1 MVCPS
6 CRGSKGQYSFSEM
19 QIFPC
24 DECSGYGVVP
34 DYERPINKRRTTMN
48 YSSAVMII
56 NHEIRAIRTSYEPSA
71 NGQAPLTTVFKTLDK
86 TVKKGDYV
94 VVPTDTR
101 WGYTVNRVEEVDVDV
116 DFDST
121 VQLKWVLN
129 KVDIDGNKKTV
140 SEEGKWVL
148 ALQESE
154 KRKRREELRKQLIE
168 THGDE
173 VNKLMITSTQPIIHG
188 VPNPESEAE

>member
-1 MVCPS
+1 
-6 CRGSKGQYSFSEM
+6 
-19 QIFPC
+19 
-24 DECSGYGVVP
+24 
-34 DYERPINKRRTTMN
+34 MN

-56 NHEIRAIRTSYEPSA
+56 NHDIRAIRTSYEPSP
-71 NGQAPLTTVFKTLDK
+71 NGGTPLTKVFKTLDR

-101 WGYTVNRVEEVDVDV
+101 WGFTVNRVEEVDVDV

-121 VQLKWVLN
+121 EQLKWVLN
-129 KVDIDGNKKTV
+129 KVDIEGNKQTV
-140 SEEGKWVL
+140 AEEGKWVL

-168 THGDE
+168 THGGE
-173 VNKLMITSTQPIIHG
+173 VNKLMITATKPIIHG
-188 VPNPESEAE
+188 VPHNEEDAA

>member
-1 MVCPS
+1 
-6 CRGSKGQYSFSEM
+6 
-19 QIFPC
+19 
-24 DECSGYGVVP
+24 
-34 DYERPINKRRTTMN
+34 MN

-56 NHEIRAIRTSYEPSA
+56 NHDIRAIRTSYEPAA
-71 NGQAPLTTVFKTLDK
+71 NTQSLPSTTVFKTLDK
-86 TVKKGDYV
+86 TIKKGDYV

-101 WGYTVNRVEEVDVDV
+101 WGFTVNRVEEVDVDV

-121 VQLKWVLN
+121 VQLKWVVN
-129 KVDIDGNKKTV
+129 KVDIDGNKQTV
-140 SEEGKWVL
+140 LEEGKWVL

-173 VNKLMITSTQPIIHG
+173 VNKLMITATQPIIHG
-188 VPNPESEAE
+188 VPHPENEE